1 MEDIKKLKREF
12 FEQLDERQKRLY
24 AALTAMEI
32 GHTGVPESERLFGL
46 HPNTIRRGKTDLLN
60 LEYTRACA
68 QTASVSLY
76 CCLLAG

>member
-1 MEDIKKLKREF
+1 MEDIKKLKKEF

-46 HPNTIRRGKTDLLN
+46 HANTIRRGKTDLLN
-60 LEYTRACA
+60 LDNDTVEDGKIRRP
-68 QTASVSLY
+68 
-76 CCLLAG
+76 GGGRKKNH